1 MKNKWQRKRDN
12 LTLKSQNFVIDNFV
26 CLFLNDAKERAG
38 DMQTEIIKKLR
49 VLGNGKLRY
58 ICCTVWLSMLGVIGM
73 IMIIQG
79 KKCQIFEG
87 RLRFQKE
94 HIN

>member
-58 ICCTVWLSMLGVIGM
+58 ICCTVWSSMLGVIGM

-79 KKCQIFEG
+79 KSVKF
-87 RLRFQKE
+87 LRGDCGFKK
-94 HIN
+94 NT